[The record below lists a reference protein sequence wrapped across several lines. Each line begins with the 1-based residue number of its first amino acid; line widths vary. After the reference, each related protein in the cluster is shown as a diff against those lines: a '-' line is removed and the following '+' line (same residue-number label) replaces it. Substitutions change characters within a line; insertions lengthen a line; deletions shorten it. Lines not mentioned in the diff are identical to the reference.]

1 MKPRAI
7 ICRGVLFFVMAI
19 VTSSRKPKKQKGN
32 FGIFLILLLLLIAA
46 FAFLILRNE
55 KGGNAIIEP
64 PQETEPKA
72 ITPKANVD
80 VTNTPVAPAISA
92 NTAIQPTVKPT
103 TKAQAEEQIKKVAP
117 TNHVLSYR
125 NHPSSSYIKSEAD
138 QIIVF
143 AMQGADF
150 LGGMPPLPVMNFP
163 DGGNQAFLDSLT
175 NEIVILKDDPPAI
188 REQKELIIDC
198 RKQIKAIIDNG
209 GTFMDAIKEYQNR
222 INENANLRL
231 AAIRRYQQLKAEDPE
246 AAEEYRKVVNEELER
261 EGITPISVGRGRGRT
276 KTK

>member
-1 MKPRAI
+1 MKPRASFLS
-7 ICRGVLFFVMAI
+7 RGSFFVMAI
-19 VTSSRKPKKQKGN
+19 VTSSRKPKKQKGIV
-32 FGIFLILLLLLIAA
+32 GISLVLLALFAVIAI
-46 FAFLILRNE
+46 LILRNE
-55 KGGNAIIEP
+55 KGGSAIIVP
-64 PQETEPKA
+64 PQKTEPKA

-80 VTNTPVAPAISA
+80 VTNTPVATAIST

-143 AMQGADF
+143 AMQGADY

-175 NEIVILKDDPPAI
+175 NEIVILGSDTPEV

-261 EGITPISVGRGRGRT
+261 EGITPISVGRGRGRG
-276 KTK
+276 KSK

>member
-1 MKPRAI
+1 MP
-7 ICRGVLFFVMAI
+7 I
-19 VTSSRKPKKQKGN
+19 VTSSRKAKKQKGN
-32 FGIFLILLLLLIAA
+32 FGIFLILLLLIAA
-46 FAFLILRNE
+46 SAFLILRNE
-55 KGGNAIIEP
+55 KGGNAIIVP
-64 PQETEPKA
+64 PQKIEPKTV
-72 ITPKANVD
+72 TPKANVD
-80 VTNTPVAPAISA
+80 VTNTPVATAIST
-92 NTAIQPTVKPT
+92 NTAIQQTVKPT
-103 TKAQAEEQIKKVAP
+103 TKAQVEEQIKKVAP

-143 AMQGADF
+143 AMQGADY

-163 DGGNQAFLDSLT
+163 DGGNRAFLDSLT

-198 RKQIKAIIDNG
+198 RKQIKELIDNG
-209 GTFMDAIKEYQNR
+209 GTFMDAINEYQNR